1 MVKVMAMDSDN
12 INVNVAGD
20 VGARSLEIVLG
31 IRREYSW
38 VSLPIIIVSGLTA
51 KVRLKFC

>member
-20 VGARSLEIVLG
+20 VGARSLEVVLG
-31 IRREYSW
+31 IRHEYSW
-38 VSLPIIIVSGLTA
+38 VCL
-51 KVRLKFC
+51 

>member
-38 VSLPIIIVSGLTA
+38 ICL
-51 KVRLKFC
+51 

>member
-1 MVKVMAMDSDN
+1 MVMVMATDSDN

-20 VGARSLEIVLG
+20 VGARRLEIVLG

-38 VSLPIIIVSGLTA
+38 GCL
-51 KVRLKFC
+51 